1 MHVKTGR
8 DIAGRLESCGVHRD
22 HLASCWAGMLPV
34 ELFHKAAMLAR
45 WYQGRHVRSSAAAL
59 DYIARSIA
67 LLDNYIAFLVL
78 FHLF

>member
-1 MHVKTGR
+1 
-8 DIAGRLESCGVHRD
+8 
-22 HLASCWAGMLPV
+22 MLPV

-67 LLDNYIAFLVL
+67 
-78 FHLF
+78 